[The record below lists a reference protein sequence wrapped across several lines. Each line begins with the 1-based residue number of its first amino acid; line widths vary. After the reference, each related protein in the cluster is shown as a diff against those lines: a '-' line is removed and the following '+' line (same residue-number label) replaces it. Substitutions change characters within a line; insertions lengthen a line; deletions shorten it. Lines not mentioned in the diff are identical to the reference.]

1 MSAKYVTKAEFS
13 KLCGVS
19 TAAITRAV
27 KKGKISV
34 SSNGKINVYLPT
46 NKLYRKSALDR
57 KQKSARGRQE
67 AAATEALA
75 RERSTPPTGQ
85 MFTLPPPLELDEEP
99 EWDPHDVYGRDS
111 GRSLPP
117 PPTWSHNSHTE
128 PNGSDPDITH
138 SEIDY
143 AIEKMRST
151 TAINKARLAE
161 MVRATIRRDFVDRVI
176 SLIGT
181 TISDHIITMGDRL
194 ASDLAALAGSTD
206 ARAIREI
213 KEAIDDD
220 TRKTLRE
227 MKLVVEQHYAQ
238 KLELD

>member
-13 KLCGVS
+13 RLCGV
-19 TAAITRAV
+19 TNGAVQQAI

-34 SSNGKINVYLPT
+34 SSNGKINVYLPA
-46 NKLYRKSALDR
+46 NRQYRQNAVERKSKLH
-57 KQKSARGRQE
+57 RGRQE
-67 AAATEALA
+67 TAAAEALA
-75 RERSTPPTGQ
+75 RERSATPTGQ
-85 MFTLPPPLELDEEP
+85 MFALPPPLELDEGP
-99 EWDPHDVYGRDS
+99 EWDPHDVYSQNS

-206 ARAIREI
+206 ARSIREI

-227 MKLVVEQHYAQ
+227 MKLVVEQHYTQ
-238 KLELD
+238 KLEMD